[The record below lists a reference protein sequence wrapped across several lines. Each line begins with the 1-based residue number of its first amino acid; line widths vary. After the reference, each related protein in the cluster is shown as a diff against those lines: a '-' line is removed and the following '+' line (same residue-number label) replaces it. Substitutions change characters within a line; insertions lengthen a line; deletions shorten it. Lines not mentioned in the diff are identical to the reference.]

1 MRRWL
6 RVLARPGHGQRLIAV
21 GLCASASA
29 AVAEEPAPQVQFE
42 GIALRGAAR
51 LHYLNG
57 ALELHPKAALG
68 FGWDSNVALA
78 ADDPVSDSF
87 TIFAVGLETR
97 WHRSRSDRFVGDL
110 LFKLR
115 DYHQE
120 DDSDLYGGQADLRYT
135 HERAGG
141 RIDVAGAYGRWDDP
155 LPETGRA
162 QRHQY
167 FNGSLRGR
175 LLGKRDEFGLELFA
189 RRDAYLEAGFSDA
202 AGERDHI
209 DYGVRS
215 RWDHRFARLRPA
227 ALELVVRH
235 RLYDEADAPYQDGW
249 VGTLGAEYRWPL
261 GENTGIELSAGL
273 TGRFHEDDYAG
284 QDGYYDQTMI
294 GPNVEV
300 AWAWR
305 DEPVGHLGVALFSRL
320 GDSDTA
326 NAARISAL
334 RVDLGR
340 DLNRRWAIAA
350 KAGLS
355 HRRDSGAP
363 VGRKERTTTTLAL
376 GARMAFR
383 LRRGFDARLGAEWRD
398 HDSEY
403 DADTYER
410 VLLRMSAVV
419 AF

>member
-1 MRRWL
+1 MSRWL
-6 RVLARPGHGQRLIAV
+6 RVFVRPGGGQRLIAL
-21 GLCASASA
+21 GLCVWANGGA
-29 AVAEEPAPQVQFE
+29 AEEPATRVQFE
-42 GIALRGAAR
+42 GIGLRPAAR
-51 LHYLNG
+51 LHYLHG

-68 FGWDSNVALA
+68 AGWDSNVELD

-87 TIFAVGLETR
+87 TILAVGLETR
-97 WHRSRSDRFVGDL
+97 WHRSRSDRFTGDL

-141 RIDVAGAYGRWDDP
+141 RIDLAGAYGRWDDP

-167 FNGSLRGR
+167 FSGSLRGR
-175 LLGKRDEFGLELFA
+175 LSRARNELGLELFA

-202 AGERDHI
+202 AGERDHT
-209 DYGVRS
+209 DYGLRG
-215 RWDHRFARLRPA
+215 RWGHRFARLRPA
-227 ALELVVRH
+227 ALELVVRR
-235 RLYDEADAPYQDGW
+235 RLYDESDAPYQDGW

-261 GENTGIELSAGL
+261 GENTGIELAAGVS
-273 TGRFHEDDYAG
+273 GRFHEDDYDG
-284 QDGYYDQTMI
+284 QSSYDDQTVI
-294 GPNVEV
+294 GPNGEV
-300 AWAWR
+300 AWDWR
-305 DEPVGHLGVALFSRL
+305 DEPVGHLRVTLLSRL

-340 DLNRRWAIAA
+340 DLARRWAVAA
-350 KAGLS
+350 KASAG

-363 VGRKERTTTTLAL
+363 PGQEERTTTTLAL
-376 GARMAFR
+376 GARVAFR